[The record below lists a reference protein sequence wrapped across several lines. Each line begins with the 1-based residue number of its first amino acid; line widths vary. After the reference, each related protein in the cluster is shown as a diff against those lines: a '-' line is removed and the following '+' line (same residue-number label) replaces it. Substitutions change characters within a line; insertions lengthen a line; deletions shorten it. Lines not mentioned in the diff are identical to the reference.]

1 MTTDEKWAF
10 LLALDDEYLLGGVM
24 LSEWT
29 TFLVREVD
37 TAFCNHANLTA
48 ILAAQ
53 SAIEC
58 HLRYENSG
66 FHAGSRL
73 GFYEL
78 IEQSPFE
85 ASLKTDMH
93 KLRRFRNTWVHVN
106 DPYEDQH
113 LLSDPEI
120 HENEIEEVAL
130 FSMRLIRRALYLE
143 QCI

>member
-1 MTTDEKWAF
+1 MTTDQKWAF

-29 TFLVREVD
+29 TFLVRDVD

-58 HLRYENSG
+58 HLRYGYSS
-66 FHAGSRL
+66 FHAGNRL

-78 IEQSPFE
+78 IEQSPLE
-85 ASLKTDMH
+85 ASLKADMH

-106 DPYEDQH
+106 DQQDDQQ
-113 LLSDPEI
+113 LLSDPK
-120 HENEIEEVAL
+120 
-130 FSMRLIRRALYLE
+130 STRMRSRRWRYSR
-143 QCI
+143 CD